1 MYTGSRLEDSSGA
14 FHRACLPSTSHLSRW
29 GGGHD
34 KACQVSGRR
43 GTTWCSCGL
52 DGIWSKDGNSSWD
65 STNQNG
71 EEKGDLSTNR
81 NGDEWLLVWSFSGNM
96 GDEDG
101 WMKHDDMIIHEVK
114 PTINGETNWQL
125 NLAMA
130 AMEYPPLLIDIWSY
144 QLDHSFRSR
153 LLNGGFNQNI
163 WFWVGFIDITIE
175 NCQQKGIGFFK
186 KTGGVSPAKMW
197 HFIQNQQQRGTCLWA
212 EWYCHRF
219 PRCFSFFY
227 NCQWGYGHE
236 SKPWHFFNHEIDV
249 SWMGHMMCL

>member
-175 NCQQKGIGFFK
+175 NCQQKGIRFFK
-186 KTGGVSPAKMW
+186 KTGGFHQPKCGISSRISSKGEHVFEQNGTVIVFLDVFRFSTTVSGDMAMS
-197 HFIQNQQQRGTCLWA
+197 QNPGTFLTM
-212 EWYCHRF
+212 
-219 PRCFSFFY
+219 
-227 NCQWGYGHE
+227 
-236 SKPWHFFNHEIDV
+236 K
-249 SWMGHMMCL
+249 